1 VSTGGYDALA
11 LEAAGATVVVSDL
24 SAAAVRSAFERSALG

>member
-1 VSTGGYDALA
+1 

-24 SAAAVRSAFERSALG
+24 SAAAVWSAFERSALG